1 MSKIKPVKKKDR
13 FRFSFFKKNESKKQ
27 AIIQTMGLMQKAKIL
42 DSMKNIKLILNY
54 CKKVGQLGPS
64 ISLPMKY

>member
-13 FRFSFFKKNESKKQ
+13 LRFSFFKKNEIKKQ

>member
-1 MSKIKPVKKKDR
+1 MSKTNPDKKKDR

-42 DSMKNIKLILNY
+42 DRMKNIRLNLNY

-64 ISLPMKY
+64 ISLARKY